1 MAPTAIPLA
10 NTLLPGRLSGAC
22 LLSFGLL
29 SPLAACADLIADS
42 QLNLGLRNFYL
53 DRDLRGDSSP
63 TSRVGSW
70 TQGFDLRFQS
80 GYSEGPLQFGLD
92 ASGQYVYRLDGG
104 GGRGPDTVIP
114 YDDSRGEP
122 LRDYGRAAL
131 TAKLRYGKT
140 ELTIGEHRP
149 RLPVAFFD
157 DSRQMVSTFHG
168 FQISSQEIQGL
179 SLTAGRFD
187 RIASRESANHEKLY
201 LFTRPNGPRH
211 VSDGLNFAG
220 ASYELL
226 PNLSASYFY
235 GQLEDIYRQHYLGL
249 SHKQSLA
256 GGYQLKTDLRYY
268 DNRED
273 GDALYGDIDNRSRP
287 SRACGLKLA
296 AVLEQR
302 PGKAVTPL
310 AGVWIETGRCGQNH
324 PDWSRVTL
332 WIETTSSPASNRNSK
347 PSRPLRPGG

>member
-92 ASGQYVYRLDGG
+92 ASAQYVYRLDGG

-140 ELTIGEHRP
+140 ELTIGGPRP
-149 RLPVAFFD
+149 GLPVAFFD

-187 RIASRESANHEKLY
+187 RIASRESA
-201 LFTRPNGPRH
+201 
-211 VSDGLNFAG
+211 
-220 ASYELL
+220 
-226 PNLSASYFY
+226 
-235 GQLEDIYRQHYLGL
+235 
-249 SHKQSLA
+249 
-256 GGYQLKTDLRYY
+256 
-268 DNRED
+268 
-273 GDALYGDIDNRSRP
+273 
-287 SRACGLKLA
+287 
-296 AVLEQR
+296 
-302 PGKAVTPL
+302 
-310 AGVWIETGRCGQNH
+310 
-324 PDWSRVTL
+324 
-332 WIETTSSPASNRNSK
+332 
-347 PSRPLRPGG
+347 